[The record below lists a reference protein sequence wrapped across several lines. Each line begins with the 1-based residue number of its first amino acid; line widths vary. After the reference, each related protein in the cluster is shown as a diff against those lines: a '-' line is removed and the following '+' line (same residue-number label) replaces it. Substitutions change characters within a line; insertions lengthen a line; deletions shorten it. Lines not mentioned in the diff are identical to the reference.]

1 MKNTV
6 KNTVSGTM
14 LRRGL
19 QHPHRT
25 NYDSSVPSYKRTD
38 ETIKTMK
45 RLKHLA
51 VLIVTLLLVATS
63 FGCERKPADLEE
75 WRTAKGGMEKMQEWA
90 QSGEEPRAVR
100 IRAFE
105 ILVEEGEGNALP
117 PTLEGVEDEKVRTE
131 MVEAAVPI
139 VVEKWEKQDMPKMS
153 DDVKEQ
159 GGRVAAG
166 ASESVEAKDAAY
178 FLQPFAKG
186 ESKKKL
192 ESIMGEWLST
202 DWQLRNQLGNTTLGQ
217 IAPRAGEAGTKS
229 LTAWLEE
236 AVQPSTVVTMINKHG
251 DDETKEAAAKVL
263 AKRAEEEH
271 PEPSKSLQV
280 ALLSLEHEAL
290 SPYFKKAITD
300 PNSPNDLID
309 ASMDALVRIE
319 GEKAAPFF
327 SDLVKNKSG
336 LLRWVSATRLVEVM
350 GKPAFTY
357 VSTGLP
363 VEMETYPASDSADL
377 KENTQYFCNMYH
389 GEMTDQK
396 VESVSDQLSRG
407 LRSSRWPAR
416 MLALQCAR
424 KFNASD
430 LEEQISTMT
439 SDSQA
444 LPGWGEEMTIGDLAS
459 KTLEELSKS

>member
-1 MKNTV
+1 
-6 KNTVSGTM
+6 
-14 LRRGL
+14 
-19 QHPHRT
+19 
-25 NYDSSVPSYKRTD
+25 
-38 ETIKTMK
+38 MK
-45 RLKHLA
+45 RLESLA
-51 VLIVTLLLVATS
+51 VIAMTLLLVATS

-75 WRTAKGGMEKMQEWA
+75 WRTAKGGMEKMQEWS
-90 QSGEEPRAVR
+90 QSTEEPRPVR

-117 PTLEGVEDEKVRTE
+117 PTLEGVDDENLRTE
-131 MVEAAVPI
+131 MVEAAMPI
-139 VVEKWEKQDMPKMS
+139 VVAKWEKQDMPKMS
-153 DDVKEQ
+153 DDVKAQ

-178 FLQPFAKG
+178 FLHPFAKG
-186 ESKKKL
+186 ESKTRL
-192 ESIMGEWLST
+192 ESIMGEWMST

-217 IAPRAGEAGTKS
+217 MAPRAGEAGKKS
-229 LTAWLEE
+229 LIAWLEE
-236 AVQPSTVVTMINKHG
+236 AVQPSTVVAMINKHG
-251 DDETKEAAAKVL
+251 DDATKEAAAKVL
-263 AKRAEEEH
+263 KERAEEKH
-271 PEPSKSLQV
+271 PELDKSLQI

-363 VEMETYPASDSADL
+363 VEMDSYPAADSSDIQ
-377 KENTQYFCNMYH
+377 ENTQYFCKMYH
-389 GEMTDQK
+389 GEMKDQK
-396 VESVSDQLSRG
+396 VSSVSDQLGGG
-407 LRSSRWPAR
+407 LKSSRWPAR

-424 KFNASD
+424 IFKASD
-430 LEEQISTMT
+430 LEAQISKLT
-439 SDSQA
+439 SDRQP
-444 LPGWGEEMTIGDLAS
+444 LPGWGEEKTIGGLA
-459 KTLEELSKS
+459 TEVLEALSKS